1 MYSTGELEKRATV
14 AENATVQEEGG
25 RKVSRNIKW
34 YNLDAII
41 SVGYRVNSKR
51 GTNSIDFLL

>member
-1 MYSTGELEKRATV
+1 LEKRATV